1 MQERQEKQVQSLAW
15 EDALEENRY
24 LKCEGKNKNSV
35 SIATFELMNMASLL
49 IISGSVETHMP

>member
-1 MQERQEKQVQSLAW
+1 MQERQEKQVRSLAW

-24 LKCEGKNKNSV
+24 LKYEGKNKNSV
-35 SIATFELMNMASLL
+35 SVATFELIDMASLL

>member
-1 MQERQEKQVQSLAW
+1 MQVQSLAW

-24 LKCEGKNKNSV
+24 LKYEGKNKNSV
-35 SIATFELMNMASLL
+35 SVATFELIDMALLL